1 MTYGVKRVG
10 LSWRGWDGRTGTGLT
25 SAASG
30 RLGPLSYGLHAGTTR
45 VTVERSVHA
54 PREARRFV
62 QAEICPE
69 HAWRA
74 LSAVRLAASEFAT
87 QAALLGDG
95 PLEVGLR
102 CDLTSV
108 TTWVVFPT
116 SVPVFGAPLAPDD
129 MAVRVIEAISR
140 DWGAQS
146 LRDAQRLWCSI
157 PTGFLPLPE
166 MSDSRS

>member
-1 MTYGVKRVG
+1 MAELGRQDGDETGFGGERSALTLPYGM
-10 LSWRGWDGRTGTGLT
+10 
-25 SAASG
+25 
-30 RLGPLSYGLHAGTTR
+30 HAGTIR

-62 QAEICPE
+62 EAEICRE
-69 HAWRA
+69 HAGRA
-74 LSAVRLAASEFAT
+74 LNAVRLAASEFAT

-116 SVPVFGAPLAPDD
+116 SVPVFGAPLALDD
-129 MAVRVIEAISR
+129 DVAVRVVEAISR

-146 LRDAQRLWCSI
+146 LRDAERLWCTI
-157 PTGFLPLPE
+157 PTGFLPLQD
-166 MSDSRS
+166 MADSRS

>member
-1 MTYGVKRVG
+1 MAELGRQ
-10 LSWRGWDGRTGTGLT
+10 DGDKPDFGGER
-25 SAASG
+25 SA
-30 RLGPLSYGLHAGTTR
+30 RPLSYGLHAGTTR

-62 QAEICPE
+62 EAEICRE

-129 MAVRVIEAISR
+129 DMAVRVIEAISR

-146 LRDAQRLWCSI
+146 LRDAERLWCTI